1 MGTLAF
7 NRKQLVLVATVVCV
21 VSFSCAAEEQLEFDE
36 FCDSRGLY
44 LCNASEPSCYEPL
57 AEFVA
62 CLREKPLLSMPQIE
76 VISVAEWRA
85 EVSSSVESE
94 SGQNLEHLVTGL
106 ELFDRFPSTRPTPEE
121 RIDTIAEQLL
131 IERSAELIQFVDHG
145 AGFASQRHHLE
156 LARALASSMLQQE
169 YDYEALEALSEGDPS
184 YRSAIA
190 NVLFATTLLAS
201 NMVYS
206 ALEGESFWSSPWLS
220 SFQTREQELD
230 EALKLGTYGL
240 ERFIGRQAPLPD
252 LYGQKLLHN
261 TWRRGQS
268 SAVEELL
275 AALPTSTDA
284 LGQIAGVRFG
294 TGWSPESGD
303 HLVLAAES
311 PSLANGLIGFEH
323 VSEFVMGS
331 WFTAYFLYRA
341 VPESDDPFL
350 DPQPSWQADQFWVF
364 HNNSSKATAGMWLWA
379 PKDDRAASDWEARL
393 AMFAADN
400 GKPWRVTSER
410 IGDVDV
416 VGLVACDDETTL
428 DLWEA
433 ELEKVM
439 RSASL
444 RPSNASSGP

>member
-1 MGTLAF
+1 MKYDKLLLFAT
-7 NRKQLVLVATVVCV
+7 LVLATA
-21 VSFSCAAEEQLEFDE
+21 SAACKIDEQLKFDE
-36 FCDSRGLY
+36 FCDSRDLY

-62 CLREKPLLSMPQIE
+62 CLREKPLVSLPQIE
-76 VISVAEWRA
+76 VISEAEWRA
-85 EVSSSVESE
+85 EVTASVESE
-94 SGQNLEHLVTGL
+94 SGQNFEHLVTGL

-121 RIDTIAEQLL
+121 RIEAIAEQLL

-145 AGFASQRHHLE
+145 AGFATQRHHLE

-206 ALEGESFWSSPWLS
+206 ALEAESFWSSPWLS
-220 SFQTREQELD
+220 SFQTRERELD
-230 EALKLGTYGL
+230 EALMLGTYGL
-240 ERFIGRQAPLPD
+240 ERFAGRHAPLPE
-252 LYGQKLLHN
+252 LYGQRALHN
-261 TWRRGQS
+261 AWRLGQS
-268 SAVEELL
+268 DAVEELL
-275 AALPTSTDA
+275 AALPTSTDE
-284 LGQIAGVRFG
+284 LGRIAGVRFSAP
-294 TGWSPESGD
+294 WSPESGD
-303 HLVLAAES
+303 HLVLTAES
-311 PSLANGLIGFEH
+311 PNLANALTGFEH

-350 DPQPSWQADQFWVF
+350 DPQPSWQADKFWVF
-364 HNNSSKATAGMWLWA
+364 HNNSSKATAAMWLWV
-379 PKDDRAASDWEARL
+379 PSDDDDEWAQRIGDY
-393 AMFAADN
+393 ADAN
-400 GKPWRVTSER
+400 NKPWRIQLGRVGGHD
-410 IGDVDV
+410 I